1 MNFEYRTIHLE
12 YMMTKINKISAF
24 VIGAILFT
32 VSAAKAECDG
42 FYIAARGGM
51 AKYDIDGKKSSAND
65 ASNYVVD
72 KKRFMASG
80 ALGYRYKHVRAE
92 LEYVW
97 RRKNTETVIGMS
109 KARFKSHSYMFVV
122 YYDFFPYSWF
132 TPFVN
137 AGVGYTRHR
146 LDFENKIINTKY
158 STKDNN
164 FTWSLGAGIS
174 AKITNR
180 LNLDAGYRYYDMGDI
195 SKNSRKTNVDD
206 QEIYMG
212 LRYIL

>member
-1 MNFEYRTIHLE
+1 
-12 YMMTKINKISAF
+12 MTKNYNQF
-24 VIGAILFT
+24 FILCFAVFLLT
-32 VSAAKAECDG
+32 THTAQAECDG
-42 FYIAARGGM
+42 FYLASRGGV
-51 AKYDIDGKKSSAND
+51 AKYDIDDSRSGVNNHI
-65 ASNYVVD
+65 SNYVVD

-97 RRKNTETVIGMS
+97 RRKNKETIVGVTQ
-109 KARFKSHSYMFVV
+109 ARFKSHSYMFAV

-137 AGVGYTRHR
+137 AGIGSTHHR
-146 LDFENKIINTKY
+146 LDFKNKISNIKY
-158 STKDNN
+158 SVRDNN

-180 LNLDAGYRYYDMGDI
+180 FNLDVGYRYYDMGDL
-195 SKNSRKTNVDD
+195 SKHNGKTNVTD
-206 QEIYMG
+206 QEVYMG
-212 LRYIL
+212 LRYVL